1 MRKSIYILFL
11 ILVVSGCNGKISP
24 EKRGIRL
31 NVGVSGLDTETKA
44 EGPFVDGEFTASV
57 WFSYSPGTYPDDPSD
72 DDDTNLPNRIVT
84 TFTSDKVSDI
94 RDESESGKLLQ
105 YPITDNGNTKI
116 YCTGFYPSDGWNIDN
131 SQNPYSVT
139 HPIDGKSDLMFA
151 EQIAGSYQENFGD
164 FTFKHL
170 LTWISFNASATSVDA
185 AAIWGDIK
193 TLQITTPKSSLKV
206 TLSTT
211 LETPSSIAYGGGQ
224 SVITVKDTNTP
235 LSIKAVD
242 LGSALCSPPYSKVID
257 SKTYYGYDISVSAT
271 GINETKS
278 IFVPLYGTNSKP
290 ITDPQVAI
298 GKQYVLSL
306 YFNEVSVVSGVCT
319 LKYWED
325 EREDLYV
332 DRPSQAL

>member
-94 RDESESGKLLQ
+94 KDESGKLLQ
-105 YPITDNGNTKI
+105 YPITPPDYGNTKI
-116 YCTGFYPSDGWNIDN
+116 YCTGFYPSDGWSIVVD

-164 FTFKHL
+164 FTFNHL

-185 AAIWGDIK
+185 AAIWGNITK
-193 TLQITTPKSSLKV
+193 LTITTPQSSLTV
-206 TLSTT
+206 TLSGSIG
-211 LETPSSIAYGGGQ
+211 TPSTVNYSGET
-224 SVITVKDTNTP
+224 SVITVIDTDTGTP
-235 LSIKAVD
+235 LSVKAAD

-257 SKTYYGYDISVSAT
+257 SKTYYGYDISVSTT

-278 IFVPLYGTNSKP
+278 IVHEIIKR
-290 ITDPQVAI
+290 I
-298 GKQYVLSL
+298 
-306 YFNEVSVVSGVCT
+306 E
-319 LKYWED
+319 
-325 EREDLYV
+325 
-332 DRPSQAL
+332 

>member
-44 EGPFVDGEFTASV
+44 PFVDGEFTASA
-57 WFSYSPGTYPDDPSD
+57 WFSYSPGTYPDAPSGD
-72 DDDTNLPNRIVT
+72 ENLPNRIVT

-94 RDESESGKLLQ
+94 RDESGKLLQ

-116 YCTGFYPSDGWNIDN
+116 YCTGFYPSDGWSINE
-131 SQNPYSVT
+131 SQTAYSAT
-139 HPIDGKSDLMFA
+139 HAIDGVSDLMFA

-164 FTFKHL
+164 FTFNHL

-185 AAIWGDIK
+185 AAIWGNITK
-193 TLQITTPKSSLKV
+193 LTITTPQSSLTV
-206 TLSTT
+206 TLSGSIG
-211 LETPSSIAYGGGQ
+211 TPSTVNYSGET
-224 SVITVKDTNTP
+224 SVITVTNTSTP
-235 LSIKAVD
+235 LSVKAAD

-257 SKTYYGYDISVSAT
+257 SKTYYGYDISVT
-271 GINETKS
+271 TNGIGTKA
-278 IFVPLYGTNSKP
+278 IFVPLYDTNSQP
-290 ITDPQVAI
+290 ITDPQAAI

-332 DRPSQAL
+332 DRPDQAS

>member
-44 EGPFVDGEFTASV
+44 PFVDGEFTASV
-57 WFSYSPGTYPDDPSD
+57 WFSYSPGTYPDKPEGDE
-72 DDDTNLPNRIVT
+72 NLPNRIVT

-94 RDESESGKLLQ
+94 RDESGKLLQ
-105 YPITDNGNTKI
+105 YPIKDNNGNTKI

-139 HPIDGKSDLMFA
+139 HKIDGKSDLMFA

-164 FTFKHL
+164 FTFNHL

-185 AAIWGDIK
+185 AAIWGNITK
-193 TLQITTPKSSLKV
+193 LTITTPQSSLTV
-206 TLSTT
+206 TLSGSIGTPCT
-211 LETPSSIAYGGGQ
+211 VNYSGET
-224 SVITVKDTNTP
+224 SVITVTNTSTP
-235 LSIKAVD
+235 LSVKAAD

-257 SKTYYGYDISVSAT
+257 SKTYYGYDISVT
-271 GINETKS
+271 TNGIGTKA
-278 IFVPLYGTNSKP
+278 IFVPLYDTNSQP
-290 ITDPQVAI
+290 ITDPQAAI

-332 DRPSQAL
+332 DRPDQAS

>member
-44 EGPFVDGEFTASV
+44 PFVDGEFTASV
-57 WFSYSPGTYPDDPSD
+57 WFSYSPGTYPDAPSGD
-72 DDDTNLPNRIVT
+72 ENLPNRIVT

-94 RDESESGKLLQ
+94 KDESGKLLQ

-116 YCTGFYPSDGWNIDN
+116 YCTGFYPSDGWSINE
-131 SQNPYSVT
+131 SQTAYSAT
-139 HPIDGKSDLMFA
+139 HAIDGVSDLMFA

-164 FTFKHL
+164 FTFNHL

-185 AAIWGDIK
+185 AAIWGDI
-193 TLQITTPKSSLKV
+193 TNLTITTPQSSLTV
-206 TLSTT
+206 TLSGSIGTPCT
-211 LETPSSIAYGGGQ
+211 VNYSGETSA
-224 SVITVKDTNTP
+224 ITVTNTSTP
-235 LSIKAVD
+235 LSVKAAD

-257 SKTYYGYDISVSAT
+257 SKTYYGYDISVST
-271 GINETKS
+271 NGIGIKA
-278 IFVPLYGTNSKP
+278 IFVPLYDTDSQP
-290 ITDPQVAI
+290 ITDPQAAI

-332 DRPSQAL
+332 DRPGQAS

>member
-44 EGPFVDGEFTASV
+44 PFVDVPSNENQFKAFV
-57 WFSYSPGTYPDDPSD
+57 WFSNTPGTYPVSPSED
-72 DDDTNLPNRIVT
+72 ENLPNRIVS
-84 TFTSDKVSDI
+84 TFISENATDI
-94 RDESESGKLLQ
+94 KDESGKLLQ
-105 YPITDNGNTKI
+105 YPISNGGKTKV
-116 YCTGFYPSDGWNIDN
+116 YCTGFYPSDGWSIVDD

-139 HPIDGKSDLMFA
+139 HAIDGESDLMFA

-185 AAIWGDIK
+185 AAIWGNITK
-193 TLQITTPKSSLKV
+193 LTITTPQSSLTV
-206 TLSTT
+206 TLSGSIG
-211 LETPSSIAYGGGQ
+211 TPSTVNYSGET
-224 SVITVKDTNTP
+224 SVITVTETSTP

-257 SKTYYGYDISVSAT
+257 SKTYYGYDISVST
-271 GINETKS
+271 YGIGTKA
-278 IFVPLYGTNSKP
+278 IFVPLYDTDSQP
-290 ITDPQVAI
+290 ITDPQAAI
-298 GKQYVLSL
+298 GKQYVISL

-332 DRPSQAL
+332 DRPVQAS

>member
-44 EGPFVDGEFTASV
+44 PFVDGEFTASV

-94 RDESESGKLLQ
+94 KDESGKLLQ
-105 YPITDNGNTKI
+105 YPITDKDKGNTKI
-116 YCTGFYPSDGWNIDN
+116 YCTGFYPSDGWRINE
-131 SQNPYSVT
+131 SQTAYSAT
-139 HPIDGKSDLMFA
+139 HPIDGVSDLMFA

-164 FTFKHL
+164 FTFNHL

-185 AAIWGDIK
+185 AAIWGNITK
-193 TLQITTPKSSLKV
+193 LTITTPQSLLTV
-206 TLSTT
+206 TLS
-211 LETPSSIAYGGGQ
+211 ESIGTPSTVNYSGET
-224 SVITVKDTNTP
+224 SVITVPQTSTSTP

-257 SKTYYGYDISVSAT
+257 SKTYYGYDISVT
-271 GINETKS
+271 TNGIGTKA
-278 IFVPLYGTNSKP
+278 IFVPLYDTNSHP
-290 ITDPQVAI
+290 ITDPQAAI
-298 GKQYVLSL
+298 GKQYVISL

-332 DRPSQAL
+332 DRPGQAS

>member
-11 ILVVSGCNGKISP
+11 ILIVSGCNGKISP

-44 EGPFVDGEFTASV
+44 PFVDGEFTASV
-57 WFSYSPGTYPDDPSD
+57 WFSYSPGTYPDAPSGD
-72 DDDTNLPNRIVT
+72 ENLPNRIVT
-84 TFTSDKVSDI
+84 TFSSDKVSDI
-94 RDESESGKLLQ
+94 RDESGKLLQ
-105 YPITDNGNTKI
+105 YPITDNGKTKI
-116 YCTGFYPSDGWNIDN
+116 YCTGFYPSGGWSINE
-131 SQNPYSVT
+131 SQTTYSAT
-139 HPIDGKSDLMFA
+139 HAIDGVSDLMFA

-164 FTFKHL
+164 FTFNHL

-185 AAIWGDIK
+185 AAIWGDITK
-193 TLQITTPKSSLKV
+193 LTITTPQSSLTV
-206 TLSTT
+206 TLSESIGTPCT
-211 LETPSSIAYGGGQ
+211 VNYSGET
-224 SVITVKDTNTP
+224 SVITVPITSTP
-235 LSIKAVD
+235 LSVKAAD

-257 SKTYYGYDISVSAT
+257 SKTYYGYDISVYT
-271 GINETKS
+271 DGIGTKD
-278 IFVPLYGTNSKP
+278 IFVPLYSTNSKP
-290 ITDPQVAI
+290 ITDPQAAI

-332 DRPSQAL
+332 DGPDQAS

>member
-44 EGPFVDGEFTASV
+44 PFVDGEFTPSV
-57 WFSYSPGTYPDDPSD
+57 WFSYSPGIYPDAPEGDV
-72 DDDTNLPNRIVT
+72 NLPNRIVT

-94 RDESESGKLLQ
+94 RDESGKLLQ

-116 YCTGFYPSDGWNIDN
+116 YCTGFYPSDGWIINQ
-131 SQNPYSVT
+131 SQTTYSAT
-139 HPIDGKSDLMFA
+139 HAIDGDSDLMFA

-164 FTFKHL
+164 FTFNHL
-170 LTWISFNASATSVDA
+170 LTWISFIASATSVDA
-185 AAIWGDIK
+185 AAIWGDIENL
-193 TLQITTPKSSLKV
+193 TITTPQSSLTV
-206 TLSTT
+206 TLSGSIG
-211 LETPSSIAYGGGQ
+211 TPSTVNYSGET
-224 SVITVKDTNTP
+224 SVITVTNTSTP
-235 LSIKAVD
+235 LSVKAAD

-257 SKTYYGYDISVSAT
+257 SKTYYGYDISVSTA
-271 GINETKS
+271 GIKETKS
-278 IFVPLYGTNSKP
+278 IFVPLYGTDSKP
-290 ITDPQVAI
+290 IIDPQAAI

-332 DRPSQAL
+332 DGPDQAS